1 MFYVSELICVNNKS
15 IFNIF
20 EMYISYEQLVT
31 CEKCDISCNYFSFLK
46 TFSALNFLCECIYSI
61 INKRHLEIYRKY
73 IMLYK
78 AILWISKTN
87 VATGLKD

>member
-31 CEKCDISCNYFSFLK
+31 CEKFECDISCNYFSFLK

-61 INKRHLEIYRKY
+61 INKGHLEIYRKH
-73 IMLYK
+73 IMLSY
-78 AILWISKTN
+78 
-87 VATGLKD
+87 GYLKQTLQLD